1 MKECWYENPGA
12 RLTALRIKKSIG
24 EILKKLKM
32 EDNSEMIINSQSMWR
47 EI

>member
-12 RLTALRIKKSIG
+12 RLTALRIKKSIAFI
-24 EILKKLKM
+24 EK
-32 EDNSEMIINSQSMWR
+32 EDNSEMIISSQSMWR